1 MTTKQVEPDVDPLR
15 EQQQP
20 PRNRNR
26 NKKVGVFLAAAVIG
40 LGAITLVLATRGG
53 EDDAT
58 TPDAESQAVAPVTGT
73 GPFLV
78 DLETGEETP
87 LAENVGGGYHY
98 APSPDGTRLV
108 YNTCCSGAD
117 VATLVNIDGTD
128 ARTLESPEGL
138 NSYGHK
144 WSPDGTKLVYQQR
157 DGGADNALTGDVGN
171 LILEDVLTGER
182 TQLTEL
188 ELKRAWW
195 WFLSAN
201 FSPDGRNV
209 IFHLPRARSETTKWD
224 VWSVPVTGG
233 EPTLVIRNATFPDY
247 FPDGREMAFVLPTAS
262 NFEGFS
268 IGIASLDGEGARR
281 TLVEPG
287 GPIWMPAVSPD
298 GGRIAYQVGDHI
310 HVLEVSSGA
319 SRKVAAGASV
329 EWLDD
334 DTLFVIP

>member
-1 MTTKQVEPDVDPLR
+1 MTTKQVEPEVDPRR
-15 EQQQP
+15 EQQRP

-26 NKKVGVFLAAAVIG
+26 NKKVGAFLAAAVIG
-40 LGAITLVLATRGG
+40 LGAITLILATRGG
-53 EDDAT
+53 EDAT
-58 TPDAESQAVAPVTGT
+58 TPDAESPAVAPVTGT

-78 DLETGEETP
+78 DLETGEERP
-87 LAENVGGGYHY
+87 LAENVGGGYLY

-117 VATLVNIDGTD
+117 VATVANIDGTD

-138 NSYGHK
+138 NSYGHQ
-144 WSPDGTKLVYQQR
+144 WSPDGTKLVFQER
-157 DGGADNALTGDVGN
+157 DGGDENALTGDVGN
-171 LILEDVLTGER
+171 LFVQDLLTGER

-209 IFHLPRARSETTKWD
+209 IFHLPRTRSEATKWD

-233 EPTLVIRNATFPDY
+233 KPTLVIRNATFPDY
-247 FPDGREMAFVLPTAS
+247 FPDGREIAFVLPTAS

-268 IGIASLDGEGARR
+268 IGIASTDGEARR
-281 TLVEPG
+281 TLVEAG
-287 GPIWMPAVSPD
+287 GPFWMPTVSPD
-298 GGRIAYQVGDHI
+298 GSRIAYQAGDNI
-310 HVLEVSSGA
+310 HVLDVSSGE
-319 SRKVAAGASV
+319 SPKVAAGASAA
-329 EWLDD
+329 WLDND
-334 DTLFVIP
+334 MLLVNP